1 MREYEKTHPWITF
14 SLNVK
19 KLSKQTWMAL
29 GEIQSKIE
37 HIASTPLKPAVANQM
52 HRVYLAKGAQATTA
66 IEGNTLSIQE
76 VQDEIEGKLELPPS
90 KEYLGKEIS
99 NIVAAYNSIG
109 TNLLD
114 GKSSDLSCAT
124 LNEFNK
130 MVLDGLEVEN
140 GVIPGVIRTHPVGV
154 SGARYR
160 GAPAEDCEYL
170 TDKLCDWINNGLKAR
185 SETENIASGVIRAIA
200 AHVYIAWIHPF
211 GDGNGRTARLVEFQI
226 LLASGV
232 TTPAAHLLSN
242 YYNETRQLY
251 YKRLDESSK
260 SGGDLTSFIEYAI
273 AGYLESL
280 KSQLKI
286 ITEQVLTVTWENYI
300 HETFRNSTKIA
311 DERRRQ
317 LALDI
322 SRQFFHGNTVTLAGI
337 RGVSTRI
344 AEHYA
349 GKTSRAVSRDT
360 KELIAKGLI
369 SIAKDGSITPNIS
382 TILSFRPSRRDSQ

>member
-1 MREYEKTHPWITF
+1 
-14 SLNVK
+14 
-19 KLSKQTWMAL
+19 MAL

-37 HIASTPLKPAVANQM
+37 HIASTPLKPVVAKKM
-52 HRVYLAKGAQATTA
+52 HNIYLAKGAQATTA
-66 IEGNTLSIQE
+66 IEGNTLSEQE
-76 VQDEIEGKLELPPS
+76 VRDEIEGKLKLPPS

-99 NIVAAYNSIG
+99 NVLAAYNTIG

-114 GKSSDLSCAT
+114 GRSPDLSCAI
-124 LNEFNK
+124 LNEFNR
-130 MVLDGLEVEN
+130 MVLEGLDVQD

-160 GAPAEDCEYL
+160 GAPAEDCKYL
-170 TDKLCDWINNGLKAR
+170 IDRLCDWINNELESPNEA
-185 SETENIASGVIRAIA
+185 ENIAFGIIRAIA

-226 LLASGV
+226 LLAAGV

-242 YYNETRQLY
+242 YYNETRQVY

-260 SGGDLTSFIEYAI
+260 SGGDVTSFIEYAI
-273 AGYLESL
+273 VGFLESL
-280 KSQLKI
+280 RSQLKL

-300 HETFRNSTKIA
+300 HDTFRNSTKAA
-311 DERRRQ
+311 DRRRRQ
-317 LALDI
+317 LTLDI
-322 SRQFFHGNTVTLAGI
+322 SRQFFQGNTVTLAGL
-337 RGVSTRI
+337 RGVSTCM

-349 GKTSRAVSRDT
+349 GKTSLMVSRDT
-360 KELIAKGLI
+360 KELMAKGLI

-382 TILSFRPSRRDSQ
+382 TILSFRPARRDSQ